1 MQVLCRKING
11 GNSRNRNK
19 RNKCNKLVG
28 NNLPVVQHRL
38 NQIGSQRQPLLLTR
52 LMAVASVRQAGKR
65 QPEPAPAAVA
75 AVASV
80 RQVGKRRLAPP
91 LVG

>member
-11 GNSRNRNK
+11 GNSRNRN
-19 RNKCNKLVG
+19 NKCNKLVG

-38 NQIGSQRQPLLLTR
+38 NQIGSQLQPLLLIR

-65 QPEPAPAAVA
+65 QPEPAPAV
-75 AVASV
+75 VVESV
-80 RQVGKRRLAPP
+80 RQVGKRRLAAPR
-91 LVG
+91 VG